1 MTSPRLR
8 GQLLQIPLLLCLAAG
23 LLVVQPPVPESEP
36 LDAHHLLLLPPG
48 PEARVA
54 VERMQAE
61 WGVVHSRYTST
72 VRLTTFG
79 PEALLR
85 ISDLENRLDPADP
98 RRDPW
103 INAAEDFFVLPRG
116 NVFPE
121 FALVP
126 REQVSGSMERDL
138 VRLFPEES
146 SRPRGAGASAPWLL
160 PLAVLVLI
168 GAAIPVHGP
177 RINLFRLAT
186 GGGGLFMFRWL
197 GVEALVTLALLV
209 VLAVDVRVWIEQRRR
224 NRYWDAGADEGIP
237 EPMLVR
243 AAATAVSLLV
253 SLFTV
258 GPGILL
264 APLIIGLPA
273 LIAGLQQVLTEQ
285 RQMHRGFAAVRI
297 MEKPPLIHESLAF
310 SAAVFALGILLLL
323 GLVRVT
329 LPAPLPQALPVASPD
344 STGSNSWE
352 LLSDLEQ
359 SPAEAEGDVSRPLSL
374 RDYVAHRA
382 RQASLWYRPLDGLPR
397 RGEVIIVPRIRD
409 VDGRLITE
417 EEVVLEFG
425 DEWLANVLQEP
436 HSTEFVNVIL
446 AEGVNVVLAFTT
458 NHALY
463 SSNTT
468 TWVHA
473 VVVLLAWSLLLWRQI
488 RRLAPRLPV
497 PAAGGVS
504 KYG

>member
-1 MTSPRLR
+1 MMSPRLR
-8 GQLLQIPLLLCLAAG
+8 GQLLQIPLLLSLLTGLA
-23 LLVVQPPVPESEP
+23 LVQPPVPESEP

-48 PEARVA
+48 PAARSA
-54 VERMQAE
+54 VERMEAE
-61 WGVVHSRYTST
+61 WGPVHSRYTST
-72 VRLTTFG
+72 IRLTTFG
-79 PEALLR
+79 PEAILTVAE
-85 ISDLENRLDPADP
+85 LESRLDPADP
-98 RRDPW
+98 RRDRW
-103 INAAEDFFVLPRG
+103 INAVEGFFVLPRG
-116 NVFPE
+116 NAFPE

-126 REQVSGSMERDL
+126 RDTVSGSLERDL
-138 VRLFPEES
+138 VRMFPEES
-146 SRPRGAGASAPWLL
+146 LRPRGAGASAPWLL
-160 PLAVLVLI
+160 PLSVLVLL

-177 RINLFRLAT
+177 RVNTFRLAT
-186 GGGGLFMFRWL
+186 GSAGLLMFRWL

-209 VLAVDVRVWIEQRRR
+209 VLAVDVRVWLRQRRR
-224 NRYWDAGADEGIP
+224 NRYWDPGAGVGIP

-243 AAATAVSLLV
+243 AVASALSLLV

-264 APLIIGLPA
+264 APMVIGLPA
-273 LIAGLQQVLTEQ
+273 LAAGLEQAFTER
-285 RQMHRGFAAVRI
+285 RQIHRGFAAVRI
-297 MEKPPLIHESLAF
+297 LEKPPLIHDSLAF
-310 SAAVFALGILLLL
+310 SAAIFALGILLLL

-329 LPAPLPQALPVASPD
+329 LPAPLPKAVPVEAA
-344 STGSNSWE
+344 TGTDGWD
-352 LLSDLEQ
+352 LLAALEQ
-359 SPAEAEGDVSRPLSL
+359 APEGTDTNLEGALSL

-382 RQASLWYRPLDGLPR
+382 RQASLWYRPVRELPR
-397 RGEVIIVPRIRD
+397 RGEVISLPRIRD
-409 VDGRLITE
+409 VNGRLVAE

-425 DEWLANVLQEP
+425 DEWLTNVLREA

-473 VVVLLAWSLLLWRQI
+473 VVVLLAWVLLLWRQI

-497 PAAGGVS
+497 PTAGGAS